1 MGSAYKKNMKNI
13 LGNQDITGSDVLYL
27 GDSALSGAAAA
38 AKLADPHGVTDYE
51 MPRRARLEGVVAN
64 IQGTALSVG
73 QVGLELWAAGAVVAS
88 GTLVSGGAT
97 TVQLLLDKENNNEV
111 LLSAGDIVFLNV
123 GVDVTLSSAQALSA
137 RVHLSMLE

>member
-13 LGNQDITGSDVLYL
+13 LGRDDVTGKEVLYL

-64 IQGTALSVG
+64 IQGTALSSG
-73 QVGLELWAAGAVVAS
+73 QIGLELWAAGAVVAS
-88 GTLVSGGAT
+88 GSLAAGGAT
-97 TVQLLLDKENNNEV
+97 TVQLLLDKENNNEEIIQQISG
-111 LLSAGDIVFLNV
+111 L
-123 GVDVTLSSAQALSA
+123 
-137 RVHLSMLE
+137 